1 MVILKSNGEIQQ
13 AISRNILWHPE
24 QFWHYKSKSYIGIPT
39 HYANFVLEIH
49 IFHRDSRTSEA
60 QNNVLIQSII
70 SEKMVR
76 GLTIPMNHWDQK
88 IKEGG
93 NGSGLLVLLVFVI
106 AVLLIFL
113 SHLPTGGG
121 VSIVMYSSNKCK
133 GNHFRKLLKQ
143 WLIDIARSQK
153 YFHSNLLCQIRLAYH
168 RNNWPLENKPK
179 RSQ

>member
-1 MVILKSNGEIQQ
+1 MVILKRNGEIQK

-60 QNNVLIQSII
+60 QNNVYNRSFQKRWFEVWQFQWII
-70 SEKMVR
+70 E
-76 GLTIPMNHWDQK
+76 
-88 IKEGG
+88 IKRSKKVGT
-93 NGSGLLVLLVFVI
+93 LVFVI

-113 SHLPTGGG
+113 NHLPTGGG

-133 GNHFRKLLKQ
+133 GTHFRELLKQ

>member
-1 MVILKSNGEIQQ
+1 MVILKSNGEIQK

-39 HYANFVLEIH
+39 HYSNFVLEIR
-49 IFHRDSRTSEA
+49 IIPQRL
-60 QNNVLIQSII
+60 QNLRGSKQWTQSII
-70 SEKMVR
+70 LEKMVR

-113 SHLPTGGG
+113 NHLPTGGG

-133 GNHFRKLLKQ
+133 GIHFRKLLKQ

>member
-1 MVILKSNGEIQQ
+1 MVILKSNGEIQK

-60 QNNVLIQSII
+60 QNNEHNRSFQKRWFEVWQFQWII
-70 SEKMVR
+70 E
-76 GLTIPMNHWDQK
+76 
-88 IKEGG
+88 IKRSKKVGT
-93 NGSGLLVLLVFVI
+93 LVFVI

-113 SHLPTGGG
+113 NHLPTGGG

-133 GNHFRKLLKQ
+133 GTHFRELLKQ